1 MLDDAAIDRL
11 IQAYDSHFAPADR
24 TEHAAL
30 ADALLG
36 GRANRVTAARLD
48 LEAALSGADA
58 TSQAVALLAGCDQ
71 LADMAR
77 AALEYQIRINEVIL
91 GYPRDGSSSSSS
103 SSLFGGF
110 RSDGQ
115 DSPA

>member
-11 IQAYDSHFAPADR
+11 IQAYDSHYALDDR
-24 TEHAAL
+24 TRHAAL
-30 ADALLG
+30 AAAVLG

-48 LEAALSGADA
+48 LEAASGGGDA
-58 TSQAVALLAGCDQ
+58 TPQAVALLAGCGQ
-71 LADMAR
+71 MADMAR

-91 GYPRDGSSSSSS
+91 GYPRDDSSSR
-103 SSLFGGF
+103 SSLFGGL